1 MEIKKIKEKNVGKR
15 GELTTKQLVTIIVL
29 VVSFIVILFLLF
41 RLNLGETSNK
51 EICHNSVVLKGRAGA
66 VAGPLNCRTNY
77 LCISGGGNCEEITPT
92 ATVNVDS
99 RNKEEIMEA
108 LAKEMAECWW
118 MFGEGEVNYAD
129 RGPSFNDVACSICSI
144 VEFDENI
151 KGEIGLI
158 EYREFYDYLRT
169 TSKSKTQT
177 YLQYLYDVSSLECID
192 EGLNQTFDNYLD
204 KTINPENNYVLLTGM
219 SKGVFFTR
227 LLSKHVPVMI
237 IERDAEDYDKVGCD
251 IFLTKS

>member
-51 EICHNSVVLKGRAGA
+51 EVCHNSIVLRGQAGV
-66 VAGPLNCRTNY
+66 VAGPLDCRTNY

-108 LAKEMAECWW
+108 LADEMADCWW
-118 MFGEGEVNYAD
+118 MFGEGEVRYVD
-129 RGPSFNDVACSICSI
+129 RNAFNDVACSICSI
-144 VEFDENI
+144 VEFDEKI
-151 KGEIGLI
+151 KEEIGII
-158 EYREFYDYLRT
+158 EYRDFYDYLRT
-169 TSKSKTQT
+169 TAKSDTQT
-177 YLQYLYDVSSLECID
+177 YLQYLYAENSLERIE
-192 EGLNQTFDNYLD
+192 EGFNQTFDGYLD
-204 KTINPENNYVLLTGM
+204 ETFNPEQDYFILTGM
-219 SKGVFFTR
+219 SKGYFFVHWQ
-227 LLSKHVPVMI
+227 SEYVPVVIM
-237 IERDAEDYDKVGCD
+237 EREAENYEKIGCD
-251 IFLTKS
+251 TFLTKS